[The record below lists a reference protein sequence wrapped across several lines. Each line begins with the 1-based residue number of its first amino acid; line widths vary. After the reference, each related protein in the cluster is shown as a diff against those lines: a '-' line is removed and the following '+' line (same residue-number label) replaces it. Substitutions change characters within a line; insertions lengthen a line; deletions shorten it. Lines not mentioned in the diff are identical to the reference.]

1 MIKEAEEN
9 ATSDK
14 SRKALVN
21 ITYELD
27 NLLLKSD
34 ILFDKFLIE
43 DSSDKLYF
51 TELLKEIKTLYKL
64 NKFKTISVQKI
75 DNLKYAYSLVVLNYF
90 KTQLSGKSN
99 GVTGKSGTV
108 IDITGS

>member
-1 MIKEAEEN
+1 MQR
-9 ATSDK
+9 K
-14 SRKALVN
+14 SKDA
-21 ITYELD
+21 YQD
-27 NLLLKSD
+27 GNLIPIHDLNNKKHQLRN
-34 ILFDKFLIE
+34 
-43 DSSDKLYF
+43 DKLYF